1 MNLKKTTI
9 MKKFLSF
16 IALAAVCGLGF
27 AQNSAI
33 FKAQDLQAK
42 GDLNGAIELLEAAM
56 QNPKTTKLAE
66 VYHYA
71 AEYEAQRFNP
81 ELMKAAQS
89 LPFDTLLFCNAL
101 DKSIG
106 YYLKSHEIDV
116 TPDEKGRVK
125 SKFVKPNHDRVLS
138 MLDFYNYAAV
148 FANGMGDQQKS
159 IEYFSKYMELPKA
172 SVFSKH
178 ETDSI
183 YAAGKQA
190 YLGTA
195 KNIAILSYQGKNWDE
210 ALKYAEIALED
221 TTDAHDLYIIKM
233 QSYLAKSDSVGY
245 LNALKE
251 AATNSHE
258 VTFMQNLLYH
268 YVTKGD
274 ADEAMRMADEMVQQ
288 NPENKAAWYMK
299 GCVDLNMTKN
309 YVAARESFQK
319 ALDLDPNFVD
329 ANTNMAYTYINEI
342 VQKKQNGEFQ
352 FIGTSRTY
360 TKKEE
365 PVYKKELALVHD
377 YYGKA
382 KIYMEKVRELTPES
396 PKEWAYVLQ
405 QIYTNLDEKDKLAE
419 INALIETLNP

>member
-1 MNLKKTTI
+1 

-42 GDLNGAIELLEAAM
+42 GDLNGAIDLLEAAM

-66 VYHYA
+66 VYHNA

-89 LPFDTLLFCNAL
+89 LPFDTLLFCTAL
-101 DKSIG
+101 DKSVG

-116 TPDEKGRVK
+116 KPDEKGRVK
-125 SKFVKPNHDRVLS
+125 SKFVKANHDRILA

-148 FANGMGDQQKS
+148 FANSMGDQQKS
-159 IEYFSKYMELPKA
+159 IEYFSKYLELPKA
-172 SVFSKH
+172 PVFSQH

-183 YAAGKQA
+183 YAASQQS
-190 YLGTA
+190 YLATA
-195 KNIAILSYQGKNWDE
+195 KNIAILSYQAKNWDE
-210 ALKYAEIALED
+210 ALKYVEIALQDPTD
-221 TTDAHDLYIIKM
+221 THDLYIIKM
-233 QSYLAKSDSVGY
+233 QSYLAKNDSASY
-245 LNALKE
+245 LEAMKE
-251 AATNSHE
+251 AATNSNE
-258 VTFMQNLLYH
+258 IIFMQNLLYH
-268 YVTKGD
+268 YVSKGD
-274 ADEAMRMADEMVQQ
+274 SVDAMRVADEMVQKR
-288 NPENKAAWYMK
+288 PDNKGAWYMK

-309 YVAARESFQK
+309 YAAARASFQK
-319 ALDLDPNFVD
+319 ALDLDPDFVE

-342 VQKKQNGEFQ
+342 VQRKQNGEFQ
-352 FIGTSRTY
+352 FVGTSRTY

-365 PVYKKELALVHD
+365 PIYKKELALVHD
-377 YYGKA
+377 YYAHA
-382 KIYMEKVRELTPES
+382 KVYMEKVRELTPEN

-419 INALIETLNP
+419 ISALIETLNP